1 MRVSSLAIG
10 DELLDGRANDAHG
23 HWLSERLISQG
34 CLHAEHQV
42 LPDDL
47 SAIAAAIRRMAGSSD
62 LLIVT
67 GGLGPTSDDLTREAL
82 ATACQCELI
91 EDGPARRTL
100 EERFASRGRSVGTG
114 NLRQAQRPAD
124 GCCLSNHHGTAPGIK
139 VELEGAVVLALPG
152 PPHEMHSMF
161 DQEVLPLLQGVPRES
176 CSVQSFGIAESD
188 AADRLGSLADR
199 DRVPVICFKVS
210 DSVVRADVHGPGAK
224 QVADQVTEAWR
235 PFAFGGRNE
244 TLPSVVVAELI
255 ERRATIAT
263 AESCTGGLIGAALTS
278 VSGSSS
284 CFIGGML
291 TYSNELKQSL
301 LGVPEKLIERSGAV
315 SRDVALVM
323 AMESARRMG
332 ATFSLATTGIAG
344 PGGGT
349 AEKPVGTVWIGLCNA
364 GGPQPLV
371 LARQFRFP
379 GTRDQVRDRTVKA
392 ALQILRLHL
401 LGCEDRLLWEV
412 D

>member
-1 MRVSSLAIG
+1 MAPV
-10 DELLDGRANDAHG
+10 
-23 HWLSERLISQG
+23 RL
-34 CLHAEHQV
+34 
-42 LPDDL
+42 
-47 SAIAAAIRRMAGSSD
+47 R
-62 LLIVT
+62 
-67 GGLGPTSDDLTREAL
+67 GLE
-82 ATACQCELI
+82 
-91 EDGPARRTL
+91 
-100 EERFASRGRSVGTG
+100 
-114 NLRQAQRPAD
+114 
-124 GCCLSNHHGTAPGIK
+124 
-139 VELEGAVVLALPG
+139 
-152 PPHEMHSMF
+152 
-161 DQEVLPLLQGVPRES
+161 
-176 CSVQSFGIAESD
+176 
-188 AADRLGSLADR
+188 
-199 DRVPVICFKVS
+199 
-210 DSVVRADVHGPGAK
+210 
-224 QVADQVTEAWR
+224 
-235 PFAFGGRNE
+235 E
-244 TLPSVVVAELI
+244 TLPSVVVAQLI
-255 ERRATIAT
+255 ERRAVIAT

-323 AMESARRMG
+323 AMESARRVG
-332 ATFSLATTGIAG
+332 ATFSLAPTGIAE

-349 AEKPVGTVWIGLCNA
+349 EEKPVGAVWIGLCNA